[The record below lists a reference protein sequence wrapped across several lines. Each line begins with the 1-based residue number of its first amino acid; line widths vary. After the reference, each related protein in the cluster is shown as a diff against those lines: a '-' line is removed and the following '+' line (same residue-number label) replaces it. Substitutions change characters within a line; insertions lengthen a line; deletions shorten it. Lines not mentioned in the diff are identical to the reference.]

1 MDEKVKVIA
10 TAVLVLSQLYIL
22 EPWRFPAFARFWD
35 FIARWTGYAANVLGW
50 VSVNARLYYY
60 QSVREMGGAG

>member
-1 MDEKVKVIA
+1 MDDKVRVIA

-35 FIARWTGYAANVLGW
+35 WLARWAGYLSNVLGW
-50 VSVNARLYYY
+50 VSVSARANYF
-60 QSVREMGGAG
+60 QAVREMG